1 MQNKIYTV
9 AILGCGQRGAESY
22 GALIN
27 EDKKR
32 FKIVSLCEID
42 PFKLNKYKE
51 RFGVDD
57 SNCFRNE
64 NDFFEKRRADVLLI
78 TTMDQDH
85 VRQCVKALS
94 LGYDILLEK
103 PITSKKEECYELLD
117 AQRKYGGKV
126 IVCHVLR
133 YAPAFIKV
141 AELIDEGRLGKL
153 VAIQALEQVNYWHQA
168 HSYVRGNWR
177 RIEDTAPMII
187 AKCCHDLDLLQYY
200 ARSKCKSVSSVGD
213 LVFFKSENAPKG
225 SAKRC
230 LDCQFKDSCA
240 YSAKRIYIDDWK
252 KRGCSADIWPQTHLT
267 SVYPLTEEALTDALK
282 NGPYGRCVFAC
293 DNDAVDHQLTNV
305 VFENG
310 VKASLIMTAFT
321 QNGGRIMTF
330 FGTAGEIIL
339 DEEHQFIEIK
349 PFGLPSEKVALVD
362 LNEGGHAHGGG
373 DAGIINSLYDMISG
387 VADECTSLESSIESH
402 LMGICAEESR
412 LHDGQLIYLH
422 TK

>member
-1 MQNKIYTV
+1 MQNRIYAV

-22 GALIN
+22 GALID
-27 EDKKR
+27 EDKKK

-42 PFKLNKYKE
+42 SFKLNKYKD
-51 RFGVDD
+51 RFCVDE
-57 SNCFRNE
+57 SNCFQNE
-64 NDFFEKRRADVLLI
+64 GDFFEKRRADVLLI

-103 PITSKKEECYELLD
+103 PITSQKAECYELLD
-117 AQRKYGGKV
+117 AQGKYGGKV

-133 YAPAFIKV
+133 YAPAFIKA
-141 AELIDEGRLGKL
+141 AELIDEGRIGKL

-177 RIEDTAPMII
+177 RVEDTAPMII

-213 LVFFKSENAPKG
+213 LVFFKSENASKG

-252 KRGCSADIWPQTHLT
+252 KRGCAADI
-267 SVYPLTEEALTDALK
+267 
-282 NGPYGRCVFAC
+282 
-293 DNDAVDHQLTNV
+293 
-305 VFENG
+305 
-310 VKASLIMTAFT
+310 
-321 QNGGRIMTF
+321 
-330 FGTAGEIIL
+330 
-339 DEEHQFIEIK
+339 
-349 PFGLPSEKVALVD
+349 
-362 LNEGGHAHGGG
+362 
-373 DAGIINSLYDMISG
+373 
-387 VADECTSLESSIESH
+387 
-402 LMGICAEESR
+402 
-412 LHDGQLIYLH
+412 
-422 TK
+422 